1 MECAFNHGDLNLSLE
16 CFKDIQEH
24 ATLEGAML
32 ALSARMI
39 LLVNESQFSDAI
51 DLGCEGIA
59 RLSIPGVTMPRHP
72 TQAELGVVFSE
83 IDRLLQGSIYSI
95 FESLPPLTHQLV
107 SLAVTIL
114 MSASTASY
122 FYDVSVFAYSCS
134 LIVQLTLQYG
144 LTPQATPGLA
154 IYGLLC
160 SSITEDVKRAYEIGD
175 VATIL
180 SNKHGM
186 PVYQCQ
192 VHFLFYSVIHFYQK
206 HVKENLAHLRRGLT
220 LCAQVGNTLFGAF
233 NAVHVPMTRLWKSDA
248 LEEVAAECIFT
259 LDSLGAQCRFADA
272 LPMTSGVLYCCRSLM
287 GVSCIKELEASRVY
301 ISPFGS
307 AWVNFLYHTLLIIQ
321 FTHFFSVGRHTQS
334 KGTQPVAQI

>member
-1 MECAFNHGDLNLSLE
+1 MECAFNHGDLALSSE
-16 CFKDIQEH
+16 CYKEIQEH
-24 ATLEGAML
+24 ATLDGAML

-39 LLVNESQFSDAI
+39 LLVNESQFSESI

-59 RLSIPGVTMPRHP
+59 RLGIPGVILPRHP

-83 IDRLLQGSIYSI
+83 IDRLLQGGTISSI
-95 FESLPPLTHQLV
+95 FAALPPLTHQLV

-114 MSASTASY
+114 MSTSTASY
-122 FYDVSVFAYSCS
+122 FYDVSVFAYSSS

-160 SSITEDVKRAYEIGD
+160 SSITGDVKRAFEIAD
-175 VATIL
+175 AATNL

-192 VHFLFYSVIHFYQK
+192 VHFLFYSVIFFYQK
-206 HVKENLAHLRRGLT
+206 HVRENLAYLRRGLT

-233 NAVHVPMTRLWKSDA
+233 NAVHIPMSRLWKSDA
-248 LEEVAAECIFT
+248 LEEVAAECIYT

-287 GVSCIKELEASRVY
+287 GVNCNKDLEASRVY
-301 ISPFGS
+301 VSSFGT
-307 AWVNFLYHTLLIIQ
+307 AWVYIILCVNRIP
-321 FTHFFSVGRHTQS
+321 F
-334 KGTQPVAQI
+334 